1 MNQTSQWYKLQYPEC
16 FVNEEQRMLQQVFAD
31 FADKEIMPVRDK
43 IDDDVTHE
51 KIITPIL
58 KKLQVGL
65 GCQKSMIPEGY
76 GGTAEK
82 GTVVGAALRQEQIG
96 RGDYGISMH
105 SACTDWSWQ
114 PAFTAYVGPFSRKAK
129 AWAKAVLDEFSTK
142 FTGKELAVAC
152 MNFSEVESAVDIE
165 NTLNE
170 GRTIGVKAKLQ
181 GNEWVINGN
190 KFWASNS
197 GIADLNCVVC
207 NIDPRLGTDAL
218 ALIYVPEP
226 WPGVSHG
233 RFEVKCGMQADRN
246 TSTYFDDVR
255 VPKEWGLQGP
265 EAWAIFQEILA
276 APMAM
281 NSGHAT
287 GILQGAFDVLLEY
300 TGKRVVGGKPINQH
314 LSSAAILGE
323 MASVITVGRAAFLEL
338 AHQFDHREI
347 YGPWD
352 SVSMAAKGH
361 AVHVFITRKASELIL
376 RGMELMG
383 SFGYVRENNYEKYY
397 RDSAEAKIVLG
408 GVQYGLFTVC
418 RQFYDLDYSSFGAGR
433 LKKPA

>member
-1 MNQTSQWYKLQYPEC
+1 
-16 FVNEEQRMLQQVFAD
+16 
-31 FADKEIMPVRDK
+31 
-43 IDDDVTHE
+43 
-51 KIITPIL
+51 
-58 KKLQVGL
+58 
-65 GCQKSMIPEGY
+65 
-76 GGTAEK
+76 
-82 GTVVGAALRQEQIG
+82 
-96 RGDYGISMH
+96 
-105 SACTDWSWQ
+105 
-114 PAFTAYVGPFSRKAK
+114 
-129 AWAKAVLDEFSTK
+129 
-142 FTGKELAVAC
+142 

-170 GRTIGVKAKLQ
+170 ARTVGVRAKLEGDQ
-181 GNEWVINGN
+181 CVVNGN

-207 NIDPRLGTDAL
+207 NMDPRMGTDGL

-233 RFEVKCGMQADRN
+233 KFEVKCGMQSDRN

-255 VPKEWGLQGP
+255 VPKEWGLQGA

-287 GILQGAFDVLLEY
+287 GILQGAFDVLVDY
-300 TGKRVVGGKPINQH
+300 TGQRVVGGKPINQH
-314 LSSAAILGE
+314 LSSAVILGE
-323 MASVITVGRAAFLEL
+323 MASVITVARAAFLEL
-338 AHQFDHREI
+338 AYQFDHREI

-352 SVSMAAKGH
+352 SISMAAKAH
-361 AVHVFITRKASELIL
+361 AVHVFITRKTSELIL

-418 RQFYDLDYSSFGAGR
+418 RQFYDLDYSSFGPG
-433 LKKPA
+433 KPQKPA

>member
-1 MNQTSQWYKLQYPEC
+1 
-16 FVNEEQRMLQQVFAD
+16 
-31 FADKEIMPVRDK
+31 
-43 IDDDVTHE
+43 
-51 KIITPIL
+51 
-58 KKLQVGL
+58 
-65 GCQKSMIPEGY
+65 
-76 GGTAEK
+76 
-82 GTVVGAALRQEQIG
+82 
-96 RGDYGISMH
+96 
-105 SACTDWSWQ
+105 
-114 PAFTAYVGPFSRKAK
+114 
-129 AWAKAVLDEFSTK
+129 
-142 FTGKELAVAC
+142 

-165 NTLNE
+165 NSLNE
-170 GRTIGVKAKLQ
+170 ARTMGVRAKLE
-181 GNEWVINGN
+181 GNEWVIDGN

-207 NIDPRLGTDAL
+207 NMDPRMGKDGL

-233 RFEVKCGMQADRN
+233 KFEVKCGMQSDRN
-246 TSTYFDDVR
+246 TSTYFDNVR

-287 GILQGAFDVLLEY
+287 GILQGAFDVLVDY
-300 TGKRVVGGKPINQH
+300 TGQRVVGGKPINQH

-323 MASVITVGRAAFLEL
+323 MASVITVARSAFLEL

-361 AVHVFITRKASELIL
+361 AVHVFITRRASELIL

-418 RQFYDLDYSSFGAGR
+418 RQFYDLDYSSFGPGK
-433 LKKPA
+433 LQKPA